1 MTTGSDN
8 MFNKKKKQEEP
19 IPEGMIETKDLFLG
33 KVGEVW
39 ESRTPTGYR
48 MNYLEDD
55 VTLILKRSV
64 IDDVPEKT
72 IFTDIFTDT
81 VYTSPLIPLSSI
93 VYTYNKDLSAK
104 TVTRVKPL
112 KLKVKYIPLEAL
124 EKLYDELNLN
134 TFKKESNLNNKPKS
148 RLRQRRYID

>member
-1 MTTGSDN
+1 

-48 MNYLEDD
+48 TNYLEDD

-64 IDDVPEKT
+64 IEDVAEKT

-81 VYTSPLIPLSSI
+81 VYT
-93 VYTYNKDLSAK
+93 YNEDLSAK

-112 KLKVKYIPLEAL
+112 KLKVKYIYLEVL
-124 EKLYDELNLN
+124 EKIYDELNLN
-134 TFKKESNLNNKPKS
+134 SLKKENNLNNKPKS
-148 RLRQRRYID
+148 KLRQRRYID